1 MELTVMV
8 VKNVRV
14 AVAENALATRSIG
27 ISIRPIDESTA
38 TLDEIL
44 AILVIKW
51 TTDTLGPSDTN
62 AVSSGLSVFKA
73 KSHDMGRANVLGS
86 RRRQIVRVQ
95 VAAETMAEPEVVPSI
110 MPGDKCA
117 LDGMGSSGIATN
129 RVGKTVRQC
138 HRLWLPGELARIRL
152 SSALRRNQIL
162 AERNLVDAL
171 PVTSVGQV
179 GLTVWSHHRAG
190 IDCVGH
196 GVGFDIGSITC
207 ACLDDHAV
215 VIPTARS
222 WGVRRSNTDGA
233 VTATRLA
240 DTVVE
245 VVCPVNGNHGRC
257 PGCSTITLGDNTVGV
272 EYIADHFPRASDAR
286 GRMDEHMLS
295 NLVQVVLIADPEDG
309 RVMSLLLSL
318 ASRREASDLV
328 AGKIGSLILVEART
342 EHHRKKTYQAKDKQ
356 HFDPTSRN

>member
-8 VKNVRV
+8 VKNVGV
-14 AVAENALATRSIG
+14 AIAENALATRSIG
-27 ISIRPIDESTA
+27 ISIRSVDESTA
-38 TLDEIL
+38 AFDEIL
-44 AILVIKW
+44 SILVVKW
-51 TTDTLGPSDTN
+51 TTYALGPSDTN
-62 AVSSGLSVFKA
+62 AVSGDLSVLEA
-73 KSHDMGRANVLGS
+73 KSNNMGGASILS
-86 RRRQIVRVQ
+86 SWRRQIVRVQ

-110 MPGDKCA
+110 MPGDKRT

-138 HRLWLPGELARIRL
+138 HRLWLPGELARIRVC
-152 SSALRRNQIL
+152 SALRRNQIL

-171 PVTSVGQV
+171 PVTSIGQV

-196 GVGFDIGSITC
+196 GVGLHIRSVAC

-233 VTATRLA
+233 VTTTSLA

-257 PGCSTITLGDNTVGV
+257 PGCSTITLGDDTVGIK
-272 EYIADHFPRASDAR
+272 YIADHFPRASNTR